1 MMTFNVEITDD
12 ALQDLSDLYDYIAVN
27 LQSPMNAE
35 RQLKRLMAEIM
46 SLDVFP
52 ERHGIVDIE
61 PLKEKCLHFMPV
73 DNYIVFYILR
83 EQRVIVTNVLYSA
96 SNLITRLSKSQPH

>member
-1 MMTFNVEITDD
+1 MMLFKVEITDD
-12 ALQDLSDLYDYIAVN
+12 ALQDLSDVYDYIAVN

-52 ERHGIVDIE
+52 ERHGVVDSE
-61 PLKEKCLHFMPV
+61 PLKEKGLHFVPV
-73 DNYIVFYILR
+73 DHYTVFYILR

-96 SNLITRLSKSQPH
+96 SNLITRLSKS

>member
-1 MMTFNVEITDD
+1 MMLFKVEITDD
-12 ALQDLSDLYDYIAVN
+12 ALQDLSDVYDYIAFN

-52 ERHGIVDIE
+52 ERHGVVDSA
-61 PLKEKCLHFMPV
+61 PLKEKGLHFMPV
-73 DNYIVFYILR
+73 DHYTVFYIIR
-83 EQRVIVTNVLYSA
+83 ERRVIVTNVLYSA
-96 SNLITRLSKSQPH
+96 SNLITRLSKS

>member
-1 MMTFNVEITDD
+1 MMMFKVEITDD
-12 ALQDLSDLYDYIAVN
+12 ALQDLSDVYDYIAVN

-52 ERHGIVDIE
+52 ERHGVVDSE
-61 PLKEKCLHFMPV
+61 PLKEKELHFMPV
-73 DNYIVFYILR
+73 DHYMVFYIIR

-96 SNLITRLSKSQPH
+96 SNLITRLSKS

>member
-1 MMTFNVEITDD
+1 MMTFKVEITDD
-12 ALQDLSDLYDYIAVN
+12 ALQDLSDVYDYIAVN

-52 ERHGIVDIE
+52 ERHGVVDSE
-61 PLKEKCLHFMPV
+61 PLKEKGLYFVPV
-73 DNYIVFYILR
+73 DHYTVFYILR

-96 SNLITRLSKSQPH
+96 SNLITRLSKS